1 MDKTPTTKRKMIEDK
16 EKSKIK
22 LLSPGIAFMTLMKGF
37 ICVSILYVPKSFVNG
52 GLWFS
57 ILCLCV
63 SCGMTAYCATLLID
77 SKAATGAANYT
88 ALGKHCYGVPGEIL
102 VNFAISTS

>member
-1 MDKTPTTKRKMIEDK
+1 MNKTPSTVRKIIEDK

-22 LLSPGIAFMTLMKGF
+22 LLSPVIAYMTLMKGF

-57 ILCLCV
+57 VLCLCIGCV
-63 SCGMTAYCATLLID
+63 MTCYCAGLLID
-77 SKAATGAANYT
+77 AKAASGAKNYT
-88 ALGKHCYGVPGEIL
+88 ALGKHCYGLPGEMC

>member
-1 MDKTPTTKRKMIEDK
+1 MGKTPTTKRKLIETK
-16 EKSKIK
+16 ETSKIK
-22 LLSPGIAFMTLMKGF
+22 LLSPGIAYMTLMKGF

-57 ILCLCV
+57 VLCLCI
-63 SCGMTAYCATLLID
+63 SCTMTCYCAGLLMEA
-77 SKAATGAANYT
+77 KAVTGAANYT
-88 ALGKHCYGVPGEIL
+88 ALGKHCYGLPGEIL